1 MEGGIRTLWHAVG
14 QHADPRGM
22 CTVVRLMYAYLAG
35 LQPMNNGLSGIQC
48 VLASRYAQ
56 GQEAAAVPQLLDEV
70 LSTALER
77 ALEPQ
82 LLEGMVLERIMSGK
96 QSAT

>member
-1 MEGGIRTLWHAVG
+1 MIHCG
-14 QHADPRGM
+14 
-22 CTVVRLMYAYLAG
+22 RLRFRYDTA
-35 LQPMNNGLSGIQC
+35 
-48 VLASRYAQ
+48 VLAFRYAQ

-96 QSAT
+96 QNAL